1 MEQLG
6 ILVPIFMFLGLFTT
20 IIFLRKYENDE
31 RMAMIEKGLAPVG
44 NKKSFGT
51 IALRL
56 GLMCIGIGFGI
67 LAGFIIISILGATE
81 NENITGAI
89 YGSTVLIFGGCGL
102 LLSYF
107 IGRKTKSD

>member
-20 IIFLRKYENDE
+20 LIFLRKYENDE
-31 RMAMIEKGLAPVG
+31 RMAMIEKGIAPVA
-44 NKKSFGT
+44 NKKSFGMV
-51 IALRL
+51 ALRL
-56 GLMCIGIGFGI
+56 GLMAIGIGIGI
-67 LAGFIIISILGATE
+67 LAGFIIITALGASDKD
-81 NENITGAI
+81 NVTGAV

-107 IGRKTKSD
+107 IGKKPKKD

>member
-6 ILVPIFMFLGLFTT
+6 ILVPIFMFLGLFTMV
-20 IIFLRKYENDE
+20 IFLRKYENDE
-31 RMAMIEKGLAPVG
+31 RMAMIEKGIAPVG
-44 NKKSFGT
+44 NKKSFGI

-56 GLMCIGIGFGI
+56 GLMSIGIGLGI
-67 LAGFIIISILGATE
+67 LVGFIIISNMGAAE
-81 NENITGAI
+81 NESITGAV

-107 IGRKTKSD
+107 IGKKPKNE